1 MINLSRYSFGA
12 TAAISTSLALI
23 AGFDAFSGTRPG
35 LIGALLVIGIADNI
49 SDSLGIHI
57 YQESKCTAAKNDSA
71 SYTLT
76 NFLTRL
82 ALTLVF
88 IAIVYF
94 MPTGYASPVAVLFG
108 LALLSVLS
116 YIIALNQKTS
126 PLLSILHHLG
136 ISVLVIAVSY
146 LLGRAIKTV
155 LPQLVIA

>member
-1 MINLSRYSFGA
+1 MIDLSRYSFGA

-23 AGFDAFSGTRPG
+23 AGFNAFSGTKLG

-57 YQESKCTAAKNDSA
+57 YQESKCEVGKKDSA
-71 SYTLT
+71 AYTLT
-76 NFLTRL
+76 NFLARL
-82 ALTLVF
+82 VITLIF

-94 MPTGYASPVAVLFG
+94 APIGYAAPVTILFG

-126 PLLSILHHLG
+126 PLLSILHHIG
-136 ISVLVIAVSY
+136 ISVLVIVVSY
-146 LLGRAIKTV
+146 FLGKIIK
-155 LPQLVIA
+155 AAF